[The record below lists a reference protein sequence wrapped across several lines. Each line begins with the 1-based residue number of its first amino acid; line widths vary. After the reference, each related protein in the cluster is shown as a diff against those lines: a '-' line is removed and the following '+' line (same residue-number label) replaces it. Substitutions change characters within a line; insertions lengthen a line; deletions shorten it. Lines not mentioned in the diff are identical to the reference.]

1 MLISTG
7 KAQEKLHV
15 FGGLRA
21 IMKLFITLVQ
31 QDDKK
36 REGGGEKRDEKLELI
51 LCLVQA
57 ILAATTNNGNQS
69 AKHCMHTS
77 CVHYSLTGL
86 VMYFRS

>member
-69 AKHCMHTS
+69 ARPNTACTLA
-77 CVHYSLTGL
+77 VYII
-86 VMYFRS
+86 V